1 MSWLSKLTNLS
12 LLVMLVSCTGDHNLW
27 DCWSGFKRIKCDK
40 PTAEQIAQNHLNNGD
55 FSAAIEV
62 LTPAIA
68 DEPENYARYPLLAAA
83 YAGRGGIDILG
94 IARKQ
99 IGSSDSALTSFSA
112 FLPTPNT
119 VDAETYQQDLADV
132 ASAVATLRA
141 VPSNILTD
149 SEAFPYSASAIL
161 ELTIYQSSYSIMFL
175 NQFIISPT
183 TGTITVDQL
192 ANMTPEQAEQ
202 VITNLL
208 AVGDLPQVSGNSNMQ
223 SAVSAIATTIN
234 DQPGAT
240 TKDKIAA
247 YVATQNK

>member
-1 MSWLSKLTNLS
+1 MSWLGKLMS
-12 LLVMLVSCTGDHNLW
+12 LILLAVMASCGGDNNIW
-27 DCWSGFKRIKCDK
+27 DCWRGFKRIKCDK
-40 PTAEQIAQNHLNNGD
+40 PSAEQIAQNHLNIGE

-68 DEPENYARYPLLAAA
+68 EEPTNYARYPLLAAA

-94 IARKQ
+94 IARKKMVS
-99 IGSSDSALTSFSA
+99 GESALTTFSA
-112 FLPTPNT
+112 FLPMPNN
-119 VDAETYQQDLADV
+119 VDAATYQQDLVDV
-132 ASAVATLRA
+132 EAAVSTLRA

-161 ELTIYQSSYSIMFL
+161 QLTIYQSSYSIMFL

-192 ANMTPEQAEQ
+192 ASMTPEQAEQ
-202 VITNLL
+202 VLTNLL
-208 AVGDLPQVSGNSNMQ
+208 AVGDLPQLSGNSDMQ
-223 SAVSAIATTIN
+223 SAVGAIATTIN
-234 DQPGAT
+234 EQPGAT
-240 TKDKIAA
+240 TKDKIVA